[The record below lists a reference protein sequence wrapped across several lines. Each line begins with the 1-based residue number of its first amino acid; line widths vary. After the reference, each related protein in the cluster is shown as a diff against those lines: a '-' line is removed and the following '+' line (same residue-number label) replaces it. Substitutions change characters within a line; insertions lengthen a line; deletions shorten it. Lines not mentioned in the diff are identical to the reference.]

1 MYTYIPSFFEFP
13 FHLGHHGI
21 VWTFIKRKVFVYY
34 FAMPKFSR
42 PKRKTKW
49 TTNFTPISVIFNPIM
64 VKELSQNEVKN
75 TNGIW
80 ITLIL
85 KTMSGHWKKE

>member
-1 MYTYIPSFFEFP
+1 MCIILQCQRLADLKEKQNEQQNK
-13 FHLGHHGI
+13 FHTDLSD
-21 VWTFIKRKVFVYY
+21 FQ
-34 FAMPKFSR
+34 P
-42 PKRKTKW
+42 
-49 TTNFTPISVIFNPIM
+49 NN